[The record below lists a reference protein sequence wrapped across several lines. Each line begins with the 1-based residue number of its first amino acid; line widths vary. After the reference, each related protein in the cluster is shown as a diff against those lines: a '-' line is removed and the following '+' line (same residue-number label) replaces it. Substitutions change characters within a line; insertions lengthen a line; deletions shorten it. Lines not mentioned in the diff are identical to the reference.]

1 MRWLFGNKRKLREE
15 RLEKYLKPKWSQWA
29 LSKDANGTS
38 ADIVLDFRD
47 LAKHGFLTPST
58 LNSDVAR
65 NYSVIKRRLFQR
77 LSYFGQEAPNAGLA
91 AGDLVAKESRP
102 VVLVT
107 SGSPAEGKTFST
119 TNLALSLA
127 LEERIRVLL
136 IDADLAKP
144 SIPEIFGYSENLPGL
159 FEYLTMPG
167 RSIDDFI
174 LKVSPLPISILPAGH
189 ATSSPAQLLAGDI
202 MTDMIDR
209 LTAETR
215 PYDIVLLD
223 GPPILATTE
232 AVALAPIAD
241 EIILVVGAGDAT
253 YEDLGTCLD
262 FLGGTDRISMIINR
276 LYFAEKSPSAYPYGN
291 AA

>member
-1 MRWLFGNKRKLREE
+1 MSWLFGNRRRERE
-15 RLEKYLKPKWSQWA
+15 QRLEKYLKPKWSQWA
-29 LSKDANGTS
+29 LSKDAQGAP
-38 ADIVLDFRD
+38 ADVIFDFRD
-47 LAKHGFLTPST
+47 LNKLGLLTPST
-58 LNSDVAR
+58 LNSELAR

-77 LSYFGQEAPNAGLA
+77 LSYFGQEAPAAGSA
-91 AGDLVAKESRP
+91 AGDIIAKESRP
-102 VVLVT
+102 VLLVT

-127 LEERIRVLL
+127 LEERIRVLM

-144 SIPEIFGYSENLPGL
+144 SIPEIFGYSEYRPGL
-159 FEYLTMPG
+159 FEYLTKPDQP
-167 RSIDDFI
+167 IDDLI
-174 LKVSPLPISILPAGH
+174 LKTSPLPISILPAGQ
-189 ATSSPAQLLAGDI
+189 ATSSPAQLLASDI
-202 MTDMIDR
+202 MTDMIDQ

-262 FLGGTDRISMIINR
+262 FLGGTDRISLIINR

>member
-1 MRWLFGNKRKLREE
+1 MSWLFGRKRRERE
-15 RLEKYLKPKWSQWA
+15 QRLEKYLKPKWSQWA
-29 LSKDANGTS
+29 LSKDASGSS
-38 ADIVLDFRD
+38 ADMILDFHD

-77 LSYFGQEAPNAGLA
+77 LSYFGQDAPSAGSA
-91 AGDLVAKESRP
+91 AGDIIGKASRP
-102 VVLVT
+102 VLLVT

-119 TNLALSLA
+119 VNLALSLA

-144 SIPEIFGYSENLPGL
+144 SIPEIFGYSEDRPGL
-159 FEYLTMPG
+159 FEYLTTPEC
-167 RSIDDFI
+167 SIDDFI
-174 LKVSPLPISILPAGH
+174 LKTSPLPISILPAGQ
-189 ATSSPAQLLAGDI
+189 ATASPAQLLAGDV
-202 MTDMIDR
+202 MTDMID
-209 LTAETR
+209 LVTADR
-215 PYDIVLLD
+215 KPYDIVLLD

-253 YEDLGTCLD
+253 CEDLGTCLD
-262 FLGGTDRISMIINR
+262 FLGGIDRISMIINR
-276 LYFAEKSPSAYPYGN
+276 LYFPEKSPSAYPYGN